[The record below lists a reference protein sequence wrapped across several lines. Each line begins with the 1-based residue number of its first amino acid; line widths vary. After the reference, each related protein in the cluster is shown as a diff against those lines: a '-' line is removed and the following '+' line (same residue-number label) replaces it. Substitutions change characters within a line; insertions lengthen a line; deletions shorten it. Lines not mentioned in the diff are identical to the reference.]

1 MYLFDLS
8 TGFFNGFAN
17 TLCKRYFFFQDF
29 GNVVYGFYAN
39 FYCLLCSI
47 GSKLNSISSHLGD
60 IFLKID
66 FAPILYP
73 KNPSKDKVLRCHQL
87 HRKEFQLR
95 RQTVWLH
102 LRSHQWSIHQ
112 WHYHQVVA
120 YLALVVER
128 GLQNR
133 HNLHQMIEAKE
144 IHIPRQEENSVKK
157 IRNFS
162 VIFKHCGWH
171 AILCVSITSFFC
183 IFQITIKTV
192 LQYFLTD
199 KNVEI
204 LCIFPLYSWNS
215 RIERNGASG

>member
-73 KNPSKDKVLRCHQL
+73 KNPSIDKVLRCHQL

-133 HNLHQMIEAKE
+133 HNLHQMIEVEE

-157 IRNFS
+157 SEIFQWFS
-162 VIFKHCGWH
+162 NIVVGMQFYVYR
-171 AILCVSITSFFC
+171 LRLFFC

-204 LCIFPLYSWNS
+204 FSIFPPYSCNS